1 MSWWM
6 VIGATRLTWSQECL
20 DQGSGLGQQLFLL
33 YPAEL
38 FSILENKLYG
48 YAYDSTLVA
57 VEPSPSKRLAV
68 TETLNRDLKRVS
80 MWCDLWGM
88 KLNAN
93 KTKTMIVY
101 PGSLNSSPVNPINAE
116 WNCTEGVCWP
126 CHIGCDVG

>member
-20 DQGSGLGQQLFLL
+20 DQGSVLGQQLFFL

-38 FSILENKLYG
+38 FSILEDKLYG

-57 VEPSPSKRLAV
+57 VKPSPSKRLAV

-80 MWCDLWGM
+80 MWCDLCRM
-88 KLNAN
+88 KLDAN
-93 KTKTMIVY
+93 KTKTKTMIVY
-101 PGSLNSSPVNPINAE
+101 PGPHNSSPVNPINAE

-126 CHIGCDVG
+126 C